1 MKKTATAFTTERRH
15 LLEIIDGLIEGII
28 LLDNNRH
35 IAWANDTA
43 LAMHGV
49 ADLAGLGGTAAGYR
63 KAYTLRYRNNRKLDA
78 AQYPMDRALA
88 GEAFKDMVVEVC
100 SRRDPDFRRM
110 HQVRNLVL
118 NDAQGAVEGM
128 VLVLLDV
135 TERYSAEERFERT
148 FNANPAPAVICSL
161 ADLRYVKVNQGF
173 LEMTGYARQDVLD
186 KTVRELDVLG
196 DTPQREDA
204 LQRLA
209 EGRTIPQTESC
220 IAVQGG
226 SKLVVVAGQPIEVAE
241 QPCMLFTFNDLEP
254 RRKAETALRHSEQ
267 RFATA
272 FRLAPV
278 PMTLSTAEGELLE
291 VNDAFVATTGYDAA
305 TLSRDDALARLW
317 TDPRAYD
324 RAMASLEQGAS
335 VRSLEMALRTREGA
349 LLDCLL
355 SAAPVKIQDL
365 PCVLGAIQDITERKR
380 NELELMEAI
389 ETVMQDTSWFSRTV
403 IEAGADPRARR
414 AAVAGRAGRP
424 DAARARDPGPD
435 LRRPHRR
442 RDRGHAAPVAQHG
455 AQSCGGAVR
464 QAGRAP
470 AQRRHHLARQRGI
483 VGYEKPPRK
492 RAKVGVAR
500 AGCSGAIH
508 QTSRK
513 VPVDLVRAF
522 LTRARRHSY
531 IGFVRG
537 HGLQAARR
545 AISPTGTQEQPHGQR
560 PHQRRRQE

>member
-1 MKKTATAFTTERRH
+1 M
-15 LLEIIDGLIEGII
+15 
-28 LLDNNRH
+28 
-35 IAWANDTA
+35 
-43 LAMHGV
+43 
-49 ADLAGLGGTAAGYR
+49 
-63 KAYTLRYRNNRKLDA
+63 
-78 AQYPMDRALA
+78 
-88 GEAFKDMVVEVC
+88 
-100 SRRDPDFRRM
+100 
-110 HQVRNLVL
+110 L

-305 TLSRDDALARLW
+305 TLSRDEDAGAAVDRSARLR
-317 TDPRAYD
+317 PRHGLAGAGRQ
-324 RAMASLEQGAS
+324 RAQP
-335 VRSLEMALRTREGA
+335 EMALRTREA
-349 LLDCLL
+349 RCWT
-355 SAAPVKIQDL
+355 A
-365 PCVLGAIQDITERKR
+365 CCR
-380 NELELMEAI
+380 
-389 ETVMQDTSWFSRTV
+389 
-403 IEAGADPRARR
+403 PRR
-414 AAVAGRAGRP
+414 
-424 DAARARDPGPD
+424 
-435 LRRPHRR
+435 
-442 RDRGHAAPVAQHG
+442 
-455 AQSCGGAVR
+455 
-464 QAGRAP
+464 
-470 AQRRHHLARQRGI
+470 
-483 VGYEKPPRK
+483 
-492 RAKVGVAR
+492 
-500 AGCSGAIH
+500 
-508 QTSRK
+508 
-513 VPVDLVRAF
+513 
-522 LTRARRHSY
+522 
-531 IGFVRG
+531 
-537 HGLQAARR
+537 
-545 AISPTGTQEQPHGQR
+545 
-560 PHQRRRQE
+560 